1 MIGADQAY
9 ACDWVVRKRKLTGKG
24 PAGWHRRSR
33 RRTAVPVVGSLLWQR
48 RCRRYHR
55 STQLRSQA
63 GDLRRK
69 KRYGRDGGAKSVV
82 VPHSVSSDLSQP
94 ALGNNHLSSLDLCC
108 KQPRLHDLCCKQP
121 RSSTPWQ
128 NCLSAHGLRFF
139 YDSERSPGKMFC
151 VDVNFSV
158 LSQAWAGSAIIIKAW
173 AGSAVIIKARS
184 SVDDPTCV

>member
-1 MIGADQAY
+1 MPVDTVARLKPCNIPYPAA
-9 ACDWVVRKRKLTGKG
+9 AKG
-24 PAGWHRRSR
+24 
-33 RRTAVPVVGSLLWQR
+33 
-48 RCRRYHR
+48 
-55 STQLRSQA
+55 
-63 GDLRRK
+63 
-69 KRYGRDGGAKSVV
+69 VV

-121 RSSTPWQ
+121 RSPTPWQ

-158 LSQAWAGSAIIIKAW
+158 LSQARAGSAIIIKLGQARPLLSKLGQAW
-173 AGSAVIIKARS
+173 MIPLVFSCARVIATKHS
-184 SVDDPTCV
+184 STLKKIQRRA